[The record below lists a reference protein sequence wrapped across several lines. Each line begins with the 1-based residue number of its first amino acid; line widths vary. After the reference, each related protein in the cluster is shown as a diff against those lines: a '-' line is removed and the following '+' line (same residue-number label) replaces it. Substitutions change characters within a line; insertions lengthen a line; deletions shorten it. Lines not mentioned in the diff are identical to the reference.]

1 VLATLDIIE
10 TEPDRRARLW
20 EITNKMKSSFQAMGY
35 NTGPSVTPIIPLMIF
50 DDEKAFMLWKSL
62 REHGIFA
69 NPVIYPAVPQGQSLI
84 RTSYSATHTDEE
96 LNYVLECFRQSGK
109 ALGIIP

>member
-1 VLATLDIIE
+1 
-10 TEPDRRARLW
+10 
-20 EITNKMKSSFQAMGY
+20 
-35 NTGPSVTPIIPLMIF
+35 MIF
-50 DDEKAFMLWKSL
+50 DDEKVFMLWKSL